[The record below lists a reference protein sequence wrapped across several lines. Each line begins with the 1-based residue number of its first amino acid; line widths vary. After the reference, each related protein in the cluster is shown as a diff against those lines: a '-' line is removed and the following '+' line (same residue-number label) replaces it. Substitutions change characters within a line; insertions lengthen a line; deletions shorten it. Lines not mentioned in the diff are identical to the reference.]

1 MKVGSAREP
10 FKQQLAKT
18 YGHGGFYRHTI
29 KDEHLISAPLTG
41 IEGNLAQSSAKA
53 KLREPMSPQPRKE
66 NLITMPASPGGPA
79 ELSAGEKEDIQ
90 TVGSDAEPAASGHSK
105 RFITMMRKK
114 LKQSSVPLA
123 TGKKETAEAL
133 KARRTDLKTLIAE
146 FEEAAIKS
154 AQIGANASET
164 KT

>member
-1 MKVGSAREP
+1 
-10 FKQQLAKT
+10 
-18 YGHGGFYRHTI
+18 
-29 KDEHLISAPLTG
+29 
-41 IEGNLAQSSAKA
+41 
-53 KLREPMSPQPRKE
+53 
-66 NLITMPASPGGPA
+66 
-79 ELSAGEKEDIQ
+79 
-90 TVGSDAEPAASGHSK
+90 
-105 RFITMMRKK
+105 MMHKK

-133 KARRTDLKTLIAE
+133 KVRRTDLKTLISE

>member
-1 MKVGSAREP
+1 
-10 FKQQLAKT
+10 
-18 YGHGGFYRHTI
+18 
-29 KDEHLISAPLTG
+29 
-41 IEGNLAQSSAKA
+41 
-53 KLREPMSPQPRKE
+53 
-66 NLITMPASPGGPA
+66 
-79 ELSAGEKEDIQ
+79 
-90 TVGSDAEPAASGHSK
+90 
-105 RFITMMRKK
+105 MMHKK

-133 KARRTDLKTLIAE
+133 KARRSDLKTLISE

>member
-1 MKVGSAREP
+1 MGSAREP

-29 KDEHLISAPLTG
+29 KDERLLSAPSTG
-41 IEGNLAQSSAKA
+41 IEGTLAQSSAKA

-66 NLITMPASPGGPA
+66 NLLTLPASPGNGPA

-90 TVGSDAEPAASGHSK
+90 TVGSDAEPATSGHSK

-123 TGKKETAEAL
+123 TGKKETTEAL